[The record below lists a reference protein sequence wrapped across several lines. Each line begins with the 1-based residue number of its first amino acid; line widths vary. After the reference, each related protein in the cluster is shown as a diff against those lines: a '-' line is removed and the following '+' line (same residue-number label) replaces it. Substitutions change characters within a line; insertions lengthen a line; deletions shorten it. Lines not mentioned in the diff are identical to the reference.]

1 VRRYL
6 NDDERK
12 YLDDLSQ
19 LAQQKDRIDLHYTL
33 QGAMKRWLLVHVPL
47 TVALMVL
54 SFWHL
59 LVVNVYSL

>member
-1 VRRYL
+1 
-6 NDDERK
+6 
-12 YLDDLSQ
+12 
-19 LAQQKDRIDLHYTL
+19 
-33 QGAMKRWLLVHVPL
+33 MKRWLLVHVPL